1 MALLGVWLPLAPSI
15 VERGGEGAGPE
26 CDAAHPRG
34 GKVYLV
40 LGELQNSVG
49 HC

>member
-1 MALLGVWLPLAPSI
+1 MALLGVWLPLAPFI
-15 VERGGEGAGPE
+15 VERGEGAGPE

-34 GKVYLV
+34 GKVCLV
-40 LGELQNSVG
+40 VGEPQNSVG